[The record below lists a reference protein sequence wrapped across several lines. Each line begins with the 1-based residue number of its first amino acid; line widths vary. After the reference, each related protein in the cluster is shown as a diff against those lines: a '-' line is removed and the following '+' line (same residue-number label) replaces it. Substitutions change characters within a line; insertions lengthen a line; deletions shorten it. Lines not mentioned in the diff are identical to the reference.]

1 MNLFPPFDPDAGRS
15 HRRRLIFRNKK
26 VPVRFLI
33 PNFFTLLGL
42 CAGLSSI
49 RMAIE
54 HRYDLAIG
62 LIVLAAF
69 LDGVDGRVAR
79 LLKGTSRFGAE
90 LDSLADFV
98 NFGVA
103 PAVMIFTWGLGDL
116 KSLGWIVVLIF
127 AICSSL
133 RLARFNA
140 ALDEERPQW
149 QTAYFVGVP
158 APAAAIIVLLPL
170 YLDQLGMTSIRPLW
184 PLILFYTLTIALL
197 MVSSI
202 PTFSGKLTGERVARD
217 FVLPIFVVSVLGV
230 ILLVTYPFKTLTV
243 LSVGYLA
250 HIPYSFYR
258 FGLREKK
265 EQALAEGAAE
275 GDEDDGADS
284 AYDTVIDTDMNTAEG
299 GHEDSVE
306 DKG

>member
-1 MNLFPPFDPDAGRS
+1 MNLFPPFEHDTGNSR
-15 HRRRLIFRNKK
+15 RRRLIFRNKK

-42 CAGLSSI
+42 CAGLTSI

-54 HRYDLAIG
+54 HRYELAIG
-62 LIVLAAF
+62 LIVLAAL

-116 KSLGWIVVLIF
+116 KSLGWIVVLVF

-140 ALDEERPQW
+140 ALDEEQPQW

-158 APAAAIIVLLPL
+158 APAAAILVLLPL
-170 YLDQLGMTSIRPLW
+170 YLDQLGLSFIRPAW
-184 PLILFYTLTIALL
+184 PLILVYTLVIAAL
-197 MVSSI
+197 MVSAI
-202 PTFSGKLTGERVARD
+202 PTFSGKLAGERVARD
-217 FVLPIFVVSVLGV
+217 FVLPVFVLAVLMV

-250 HIPYSFYR
+250 LIPYSFYR
-258 FGLREKK
+258 FGRREKK
-265 EQALAEGAAE
+265 EQTAAE
-275 GDEDDGADS
+275 T
-284 AYDTVIDTDMNTAEG
+284 DTGKAQVQPEPEAE
-299 GHEDSVE
+299 
-306 DKG
+306 

>member
-1 MNLFPPFDPDAGRS
+1 MNLFPPFEPEAGRS
-15 HRRRLIFRNKK
+15 RRRRLIFRSKK

-42 CAGLSSI
+42 CAGLTAI
-49 RMAIE
+49 RMGIE
-54 HRYDLAIG
+54 HRFDLAIA
-62 LIVLAAF
+62 LIVVAAL

-103 PAVMIFTWGLGDL
+103 PAVLIFTWGLDDL
-116 KSLGWIVVLIF
+116 KSLGWIGVLIF

-140 ALDEERPQW
+140 ALDEERPNW

-158 APAAAIIVLLPL
+158 APAAAIVVLLPM
-170 YLDQLGMTSIRPLW
+170 YLDMLGATFIAKQSL
-184 PLILFYTLTIALL
+184 LILVYTLAIAGL
-197 MVSSI
+197 MVSAI

-217 FVLPIFVVSVLGV
+217 FVLPIFVISVLAV
-230 ILLVTYPFKTLTV
+230 ILLATYPYKTL
-243 LSVGYLA
+243 SVVSAGYLA
-250 HIPYSFYR
+250 LIPYSMYR
-258 FGLREKK
+258 FARRQKKDREG
-265 EQALAEGAAE
+265 QAGEPEDAKS
-275 GDEDDGADS
+275 DEAVE
-284 AYDTVIDTDMNTAEG
+284 TEPG
-299 GHEDSVE
+299 G
-306 DKG
+306 